1 MNRFKILIIL
11 LLICL
16 FPTLGV
22 SETKSIG
29 HELSFEKT
37 ANIEV
42 HDMFKRDFYS
52 IFLKGISSLS
62 IVLGAIFL
70 TLFAW
75 KRLLAFQGRG
85 IKKDTGLI
93 RILATHYFSPQQ
105 SIALVEINGEQMV
118 LGITP
123 DRISVLTNSKKS
135 NDFKDTLNQETDKIE
150 ETAKV
155 LRGKFVKLEE
165 V

>member
-1 MNRFKILIIL
+1 MNRFKIFIIL

-22 SETKSIG
+22 SETKSVG
-29 HELSFEKT
+29 HELSFKKT

-70 TLFAW
+70 TLFVW
-75 KRLLAFQGRG
+75 KRLLAFQGR
-85 IKKDTGLI
+85 KKDTGLI

>member
-1 MNRFKILIIL
+1 
-11 LLICL
+11 
-16 FPTLGV
+16 
-22 SETKSIG
+22 
-29 HELSFEKT
+29 EKT

-70 TLFAW
+70 TLFVW

-85 IKKDTGLI
+85 IRKDTGLI